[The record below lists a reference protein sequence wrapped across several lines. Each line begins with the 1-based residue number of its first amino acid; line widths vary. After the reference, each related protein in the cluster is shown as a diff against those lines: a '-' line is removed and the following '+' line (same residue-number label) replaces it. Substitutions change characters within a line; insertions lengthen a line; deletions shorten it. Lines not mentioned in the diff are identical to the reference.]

1 MSHFPL
7 LPCLVLAT
15 ALVSMNGLAHAGAP
29 PREAIAQES
38 PAAQDAPEQRMP
50 EQGMPE
56 EGMPEEGAV
65 DADSTPGGRQLDS
78 IVVVGTLPGPG
89 LWKVRKGEH
98 VMYILGTQ
106 NPLPKRMEWDS
117 RAVERRVA
125 GAERLLLM
133 PRVEF
138 DADVGFFRRLAL
150 IPSLLKA
157 RRNPDGKTLQQMVP
171 AEQYARWLPLKAR
184 YIGRDRDVEEWRPI
198 FAAFELYQKAIEQ
211 QGMTQRGVAEDA
223 VERAAKRAKVPIT
236 QPEIM
241 LRIAD
246 PKKAVREFSQTVL
259 ADQECFRLTLD
270 RIEGDL
276 QNMRARANAWAEG
289 DVARLRGLSNYRSQ
303 FKACADA
310 FGSAEAARRL
320 GIGNLQARVRETWLA
335 EVDKTLAAHKTSFA
349 VLPVQFLIGEDNALG
364 RLQARGYTIE
374 EP

>member
-1 MSHFPL
+1 MSHVSFSPRMKLAAAL
-7 LPCLVLAT
+7 LSTV
-15 ALVSMNGLAHAGAP
+15 GFAHAGAP
-29 PREAIAQES
+29 PRDTGPTGPADTAL
-38 PAAQDAPEQRMP
+38 PAAASSEPMEA
-50 EQGMPE
+50 E
-56 EGMPEEGAV
+56 AV
-65 DADSTPGGRQLDS
+65 PVPVPGERQLDT
-78 IVVVGTLPGPG
+78 IVVVGAQPGPG

-106 NPLPKRMEWDS
+106 NPLPKRMEWDAS
-117 RAVERRVA
+117 TVERRVVN
-125 GAERLLLM
+125 AERLLLM
-133 PRVEF
+133 PKVEF

-157 RRNPDGKTLQQMVP
+157 RRNPDGKTLQEMVP
-171 AEQYARWLPLKAR
+171 PEQYARWLPLKAR
-184 YIGRDRDVEEWRPI
+184 FIGRDRDVEEWRPI

-223 VERAAKRAKVPIT
+223 VERAAKRAKVPIV
-236 QPEIM
+236 QPAIT
-241 LRIAD
+241 LKIAD
-246 PKKAVREFSQTVL
+246 PKKAVREFSRTVL

-289 DVARLRGLSNYRSQ
+289 DVARLRALSNHRSQ

-320 GIGNLQARVRETWLA
+320 GISNLQARVREAWLG
-335 EVDKTLAAHKTSFA
+335 EVDTLLANHKTSFA

-364 RLQARGYTIE
+364 RLQARGYVIE